1 MVMTKDPNFDG
12 DDGDDLGG
20 GGDEDDDGR
29 HMGAAKD
36 HNFYLG
42 EHCDHDGHGDYQS
55 LNQITQ
61 L

>member
-1 MVMTKDPNFDG
+1 MG
-12 DDGDDLGG
+12 AI
-20 GGDEDDDGR
+20 EHDGR

-55 LNQITQ
+55 LSQITQ